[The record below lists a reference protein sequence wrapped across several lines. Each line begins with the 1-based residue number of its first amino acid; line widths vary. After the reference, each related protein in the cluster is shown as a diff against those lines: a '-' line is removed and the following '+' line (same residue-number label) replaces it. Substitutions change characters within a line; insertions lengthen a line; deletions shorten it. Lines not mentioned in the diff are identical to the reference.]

1 MADKKISALTELAAT
16 PSSGD
21 FIAILDTSA
30 GSTKKVNYEN
40 LAGRIFHYPVFDPQT
55 LYAARP
61 QIFFFLTPYA
71 ITITSIYIA
80 GNDASPTTELLGDL
94 KFADDMVTGSF
105 ANATVIDVCDTTS
118 GYVSITSGFDDAT
131 VPAGK
136 FIYFEMDASPHVDW
150 KDFLIQVTYK
160 VD

>member
-1 MADKKISALTELAAT
+1 MANAKISALTELAT
-16 PSSGD
+16 IPSSGD
-21 FIAILDTSA
+21 FIPILDTTA
-30 GSTKKVNYEN
+30 GATKKVSYAN
-40 LAGRIFHYPVFDPQT
+40 LSSRMLSGLVSNPQA
-55 LYAARP
+55 LYGQRP
-61 QIFFFLTPYA
+61 QVFMFLTPWA

-80 GNDASPTTELLGDL
+80 GNDATPTAELLGDL

-136 FIYFEMDASPHVDW
+136 FIYFLMDASPHADW
-150 KDFLIQVTYK
+150 TDFLIQITYT

>member
-1 MADKKISALTELAAT
+1 MADTKISNLTTLASV

-21 FIAILDTSA
+21 FFPLYDLSA
-30 GSTKKVNYEN
+30 GTTKKVNYEN
-40 LAGRIFHYPVFDPQT
+40 LAGRIFHYPVFNPQT

-80 GNDASPTTELLGDL
+80 GNNASPTTELLGDL

-136 FIYFEMDASPHVDW
+136 FIYFEMDAAPHVDW
-150 KDFLIQVTYK
+150 LDFLIQVTYK